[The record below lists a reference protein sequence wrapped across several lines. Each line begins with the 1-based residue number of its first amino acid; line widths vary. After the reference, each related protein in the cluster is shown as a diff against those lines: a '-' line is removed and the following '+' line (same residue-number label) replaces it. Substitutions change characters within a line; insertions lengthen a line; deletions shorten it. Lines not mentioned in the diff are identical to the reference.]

1 MPIRGPDCVP
11 FDTLSSAARGS
22 IRMTLPNGG
31 TNHHITGMT
40 RESADIGCPN
50 PNCGRLCRSNHNFCG
65 YCGAA
70 LNDSNRRRDYECAV
84 GAAVLALN
92 SLESDVF
99 YLLDILGVQHV
110 IRKRVK
116 NERTTKGKPLPLE
129 GAFFSEKIDTL
140 AHVACEQTDPTLQK
154 KLQEIVTEARR
165 LGNNR
170 NNFAHGLLWVDAF
183 TGKHKR
189 TFVRRG
195 DSKGEDDPRPPEVI
209 DNIAFEIIELAL
221 KVRDLAMMELGGLER
236 FEKFFKE
243 YIEPSLPLPRLRRTH
258 NPIL

>member
-1 MPIRGPDCVP
+1 
-11 FDTLSSAARGS
+11 
-22 IRMTLPNGG
+22 
-31 TNHHITGMT
+31 MT
-40 RESADIGCPN
+40 RESADIACPN
-50 PNCGRLCRSNHNFCG
+50 CDCLCRSNHNFCA

-70 LNDSNRRRDYECAV
+70 LNNFNRRRDYECAV

-116 NERTTKGKPLPLE
+116 NERTKKGKPLPLE

-140 AHVACEQTDPTLQK
+140 EHVARERTDPTLQT

-165 LGNNR
+165 LGDER

-183 TGKHKR
+183 TGEHKR

-195 DSKGEDDPRPPEVI
+195 DSKSADDPRPPELI
-209 DNIAFEIIELAL
+209 DHIAFDIIELAL
-221 KVRDLAMMELGGLER
+221 KVRDLAMELGGLER
-236 FEKFFKE
+236 WEKFCNE
-243 YIEPSLPLPRLRRTH
+243 YIEPSLALRGT
-258 NPIL
+258 PSDA